1 MEPTIPT
8 IKKRISLR
16 GYESDEIAALIE
28 AWGEPRYRAQQVCDF
43 LFSPKYTSYDQCSA
57 LPKSL
62 LVKMAGA
69 YAFVS
74 LMKKGEATALDR
86 QTTKYLFAT
95 HDGHTLE
102 TVLIKSKERITVC
115 LSTQIG
121 CRFGCVFCMSG
132 SKGFIRDLDASEIV
146 DQIYLVS
153 HYTGLTVTNIVVMGM
168 GEPFDNYDETIKAV
182 RVCHSA
188 EGFNLGARHIT
199 LSTAGVPDGIA
210 RLARE
215 GLDQIKLAISLHA
228 PTQAL
233 RARLMPISRKYTL
246 EALVE
251 QILKNRE
258 AFKRSITLEYVLLS
272 GINDGPAEAA
282 ALAGLAK
289 KIKAKVNLIPY
300 NKNTGLEFE
309 GAVLKGSSLNKTKEF
324 EAVLNDHKVICTVRK
339 STGGD
344 IAAACGQLSCG

>member
-1 MEPTIPT
+1 
-8 IKKRISLR
+8 
-16 GYESDEIAALIE
+16 
-28 AWGEPRYRAQQVCDF
+28 
-43 LFSPKYTSYDQCSA
+43 
-57 LPKSL
+57 
-62 LVKMAGA
+62 MAGA

-74 LMKKGEATALDR
+74 LGKKGEATALDQ

-146 DQIYLVS
+146 DQVYLVS

-182 RVCHSA
+182 RVCHS
-188 EGFNLGARHIT
+188 EKGFNLGSRHIT
-199 LSTAGVPDGIA
+199 ISTAGVPEGIA

-215 GLDQIKLAISLHA
+215 DLGQIKLAISLHA

-233 RARLMPISRKYTL
+233 RARLMPISRNHTL
-246 EALVE
+246 DVLVE
-251 QILKNRE
+251 KILKNRE
-258 AFKRSITLEYVLLS
+258 AFKRSITLEYVLLA
-272 GINDGPAEAA
+272 GINDGPAEAR
-282 ALAGLAK
+282 ALAALAK

-300 NKNTGLEFE
+300 NTNTGLQFE
-309 GAVLKGSSLNKTKEF
+309 DTVLKGASLRKTKEF